1 MKVSLSLTL
10 AEQTLRT
17 FFQLLTSLVV
27 ARIVAPEAFGWAAL
41 STLLI
46 GILTLIGQLG
56 IEPYLISA
64 SDISDERNNR
74 VWTLGL
80 IVNGLLLVLSI
91 PVFVVLKLEQNQLI
105 VLLGAILGNFFW
117 SLGVV
122 SKAILNKRE
131 EYKQI
136 ALIGI
141 FSSFTNFA
149 IATSLSKLQ
158 DSGALALVSGQVFA
172 ILSYSLLSIWYSN
185 LRLRWRFTRQIP
197 SAPMRFARQLTISS
211 FANFIARNCDTLLI
225 SISLGILSLAFYD
238 RAYVLV
244 FNLQIALSQVFS
256 RVLLAKFASNQET
269 AWNLY
274 QRYSRIYMFASVL
287 LFSPLIAMNHLIVSI
302 LYGDKF
308 EQTAEILK
316 YLAVGGF
323 LQAMSSLSGVL
334 LLALRA
340 TKELLKISLIS
351 ASIYIIAFS
360 LVFFRAASLIEYA
373 IATCIASAFM
383 ALITAWKLS
392 IMFPDL
398 TFIIQL
404 RQNLPYIGIIVLV
417 FMLSF

>member
-1 MKVSLSLTL
+1 
-10 AEQTLRT
+10 
-17 FFQLLTSLVV
+17 
-27 ARIVAPEAFGWAAL
+27 
-41 STLLI
+41 
-46 GILTLIGQLG
+46 
-56 IEPYLISA
+56 
-64 SDISDERNNR
+64 
-74 VWTLGL
+74 
-80 IVNGLLLVLSI
+80 
-91 PVFVVLKLEQNQLI
+91 
-105 VLLGAILGNFFW
+105 
-117 SLGVV
+117 
-122 SKAILNKRE
+122 
-131 EYKQI
+131 
-136 ALIGI
+136 
-141 FSSFTNFA
+141 
-149 IATSLSKLQ
+149 
-158 DSGALALVSGQVFA
+158 
-172 ILSYSLLSIWYSN
+172 
-185 LRLRWRFTRQIP
+185 
-197 SAPMRFARQLTISS
+197 
-211 FANFIARNCDTLLI
+211 
-225 SISLGILSLAFYD
+225 
-238 RAYVLV
+238 
-244 FNLQIALSQVFS
+244 
-256 RVLLAKFASNQET
+256 
-269 AWNLY
+269 
-274 QRYSRIYMFASVL
+274 MFASVL

-404 RQNLPYIGIIVLV
+404 RQNLPYSGIIVLV